1 MMKVSQV
8 KNDSNIK
15 KIFTGVGIS
24 FLITIISLLIFSI
37 LLTFTQINE
46 NTIAPVII
54 VVTAISI
61 FIGSSITNVK
71 IGKNGVLNGGLIGGI
86 YIAIMYI
93 SSSILNREFG
103 LTLDSIIMIVIGI
116 IFGIVGGII
125 GVNKK

>member
-1 MMKVSQV
+1 MKVSQV

-61 FIGSSITNVK
+61 FIGSSIANSK
-71 IGKNGVLNGGLIGGI
+71 IKKNGVLNGALIGGI
-86 YIAIMYI
+86 YIIIMYL
-93 SSSILNREFG
+93 SSSILNRQFA
-103 LTLDSIIMIVIGI
+103 LTSESAIMIIIAI